1 MVIHDDRALFELAA
15 QTLAMVP
22 GARTQE
28 LSELLT
34 RMGEQPSAHTAVQ
47 AQALLPMVLEQLHRE
62 TSPEVWLDQ
71 VPSFAIGE
79 DMIAVLVAE
88 RSSQI
93 ALLQDVRER
102 LAAATQRSGQQV
114 R

>member
-1 MVIHDDRALFELAA
+1 MFTHDDPALFDLAA

-28 LSELLT
+28 LSELLA
-34 RMGEQPSAHTAVQ
+34 RLSQRPDDQTAVQ
-47 AQALLPMVLEQLHRE
+47 VIAALPVVLAQLHRE

-93 ALLQDVRER
+93 ALLTEVNSR
-102 LAAATQRSGQQV
+102 LQSTTDSMVPQAG
-114 R
+114 